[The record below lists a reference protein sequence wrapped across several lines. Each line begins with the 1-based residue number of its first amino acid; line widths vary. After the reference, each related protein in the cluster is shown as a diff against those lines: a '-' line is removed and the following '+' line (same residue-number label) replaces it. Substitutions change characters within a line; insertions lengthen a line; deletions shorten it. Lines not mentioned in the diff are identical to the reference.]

1 MDTELTYLAWTVV
14 LGLVQIIATAQFFTA
29 ANGFAYGAG
38 NRDTPPPRRM
48 SIHGERLERATKNLL
63 ETFALAAAA
72 MLIAHVAGRHN
83 ALTSWGAAL
92 YFWARLAYVFIY
104 VAGITYVRT
113 VVYLISVTGIVL
125 VLLGLHWG

>member
-1 MDTELTYLAWTVV
+1 MDSELTYLAWTIV
-14 LGLVQIIATAQFFTA
+14 LGLVQVIATAQFFTA

-48 SIHGERLERATKNLL
+48 SVYGERLERATKNLL
-63 ETFALAAAA
+63 ETFAFAAAA
-72 MLIAHVAGRHN
+72 ILIAHVAGRHN
-83 ALTSWGAAL
+83 AFTSWGATL

-113 VVYLISVTGIVL
+113 AVFLISVLGIVL
-125 VLLGLHWG
+125 VLIGLRFG